1 LNTVISIDDIVEI
14 ISTFMGW
21 PQRA

>member
-1 LNTVISIDDIVEI
+1 VISIDDIVEI